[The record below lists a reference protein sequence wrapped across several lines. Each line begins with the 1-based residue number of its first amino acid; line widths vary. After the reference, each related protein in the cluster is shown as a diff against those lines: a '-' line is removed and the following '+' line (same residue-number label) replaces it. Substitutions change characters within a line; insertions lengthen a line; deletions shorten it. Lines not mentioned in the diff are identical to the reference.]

1 VKPPAAAPHAHVALA
16 AQRVHRARREHPAG
30 RDGREPQP
38 LSAAAAV
45 PVVRERRELAQQ
57 ALGGCRLVR
66 PGLLGHVG
74 AQRLDLADRD
84 LVGSTSRPL
93 HDHAFE
99 FPPVLIRNVNWRGSL
114 GSWGS

>member
-1 VKPPAAAPHAHVALA
+1 VKPPAAAAHAHVALA
-16 AQRVHRARREHPAG
+16 AQRVHRARGEHPAG
-30 RDGREPQP
+30 RDGGEPQP

-74 AQRLDLADRD
+74 A
-84 LVGSTSRPL
+84 
-93 HDHAFE
+93 HAFE
-99 FPPVLIRNVNWRGSL
+99 FPPALIRNVNWRGSL
-114 GSWGS
+114 ASWGS